1 MPRTDNKSLVLGQTV
16 QLVADPFRSPPEG
29 AILHR
34 QRGGVLLQDGTIRQ
48 VGEAGQLLAEN
59 VGIATVDYGDA
70 LILPGFVDCHAHF
83 PQTGIIASW
92 GRRLIDWL
100 HTYTFPEEARFG
112 DPGYAREIAE
122 LYLDLCIANGTTTVS
137 AFCTSHP
144 ESVDAFFAA
153 AAARNM
159 CVAGGKV
166 LMDRNAP
173 DALLDSPEGG
183 YEQSR
188 ALIERW
194 HGNGRLRYAVT
205 PRFAL
210 TSSPE
215 QLAAAG
221 TLWREH
227 PDTLLQTHLSE
238 QPEEIRR
245 VRSMFPDSDDYLGI
259 YERHGLVGRGAI
271 MGHAIHLEEREKTSL
286 ADTGTG
292 VAHCPTSN
300 TFIGSGLCDVA
311 SHVRSGVRVGLGT
324 DVGGGSSFSM
334 LATMRAAYEIGQLRG
349 DVFHP
354 AQLLWLATEGSAS
367 VMRLEGRIGRL
378 ERGAEGDICVL
389 DPEATPLL
397 AARCSRA
404 ESISEILFSLIML
417 GDDRSVRQVLI
428 SGRPVK
434 PGT

>member
-1 MPRTDNKSLVLGQTV
+1 M
-16 QLVADPFRSPPEG
+16 
-29 AILHR
+29 
-34 QRGGVLLQDGTIRQ
+34 QDGIIRQ
-48 VGEAGQLLAEN
+48 VGEAERLLADN

-144 ESVDAFFAA
+144 ESVDAFFTA

-194 HGNGRLRYAVT
+194 HGKGRSRYAVT

-245 VRSMFPDSDDYLGI
+245 VNSMFPDSGDYLGV

-271 MGHAIHLEEREKTSL
+271 MGHAIHLERRERASL

-311 SHVRSGVRVGLGT
+311 ALVSSGVRVGLGT

-378 ERGAEGDICVL
+378 EPGAEGDICVL
-389 DPEATPLL
+389 DPEATRLL
-397 AARCSRA
+397 AARCGRA

-417 GDDRSVRQVLI
+417 GDDRAVRQVLI
-428 SGRPVK
+428 SGRPAK
-434 PGT
+434 PGTWLRSPI

>member
-1 MPRTDNKSLVLGQTV
+1 MPRTDGNVLVLGQTI
-16 QLVADPFRSPPEG
+16 QLVADPFRTSPEN
-29 AILHR
+29 AIRHR
-34 QRGGVLLQDGTIRQ
+34 SRGGVLLRDGIIER
-48 VGEAGQLLAEN
+48 VDEAGRLLADTDD
-59 VGIATVDYGDA
+59 VAITDYGDA

-92 GRRLIDWL
+92 GKRLIDWL
-100 HTYTFPEEARFG
+100 HAYTFPEEARCG
-112 DPGYAREIAE
+112 DPGYAREIAD

-137 AFCTSHP
+137 TFCTSHP

-153 AAARNM
+153 AAARGM
-159 CVAGGKV
+159 CVAAGKV

-173 DALLDSPEGG
+173 DALLDTAEDG
-183 YEQSR
+183 YRQSK

-194 HGNGRLRYAVT
+194 HGNGRSRYAVT

-221 TLWREH
+221 TLWSEH

-238 QPEEIRR
+238 QPEEISR
-245 VRSMFPDSDDYLGI
+245 VRSMFPDSDDYLGV
-259 YERHGLVGRGAI
+259 YEKYGLVGRGAI
-271 MGHAIHLEEREKTSL
+271 MGHAIHLEQRELASL

-311 SHVRSGVRVGLGT
+311 SLVRSGVRVGLGT

-367 VMRLEGRIGRL
+367 VMRLDGSIGRL
-378 ERGAEGDICVL
+378 EPGAEGDICIL
-389 DPEATPLL
+389 DSEATPLL

-404 ESISEILFSLIML
+404 ESISDVLFALVML
-417 GDDRSVRQVLI
+417 GDDRSVRQVLV

>member
-1 MPRTDNKSLVLGQTV
+1 MPRTDENALVLGQTV
-16 QLVADPFRSPPEG
+16 QLVADPFRSPPDN

-34 QRGGVLLQDGTIRQ
+34 PRGGVLIRDGIIER
-48 VGEAGQLLAEN
+48 VDEAERLLADN
-59 VGIATVDYGDA
+59 VGVSILDYGGS

-83 PQTGIIASW
+83 PQTKIIASW

-122 LYLDLCIANGTTTVS
+122 LYLDICIANGTTTVS
-137 AFCTSHP
+137 AFCSSHP

-159 CVAGGKV
+159 CVAAGKV

-173 DALLDSPEGG
+173 DALLDTPEDG
-183 YEQSR
+183 YEQSK

-194 HGNGRLRYAVT
+194 HGKGRSRYAVT

-221 TLWREH
+221 ALWSEH

-245 VRSMFPDSDDYLGI
+245 VRSMFPDSDDYFGV
-259 YERHGLVGRGAI
+259 YERYGLVGRGAI
-271 MGHAIHLEEREKTSL
+271 MGHAIHLERREKGSL

-311 SHVRSGVRVGLGT
+311 SLVRSGVRVGLGT

-378 ERGAEGDICVL
+378 EPGAGGDICVL

-397 AARCSRA
+397 EARCGRA

-417 GDDRSVRQVLI
+417 GDDRAVRQVLI